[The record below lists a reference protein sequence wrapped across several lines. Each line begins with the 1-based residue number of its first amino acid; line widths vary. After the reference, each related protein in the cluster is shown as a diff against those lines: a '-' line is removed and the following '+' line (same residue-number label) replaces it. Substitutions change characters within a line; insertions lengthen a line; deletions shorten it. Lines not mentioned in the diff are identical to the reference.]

1 MSSRLPGCAPWPHEP
16 ANTSP
21 VMTPPPGLPRPTSHG
36 VSTPQPR
43 ELRTIRQTTCCVV
56 GAGPAGAML
65 ALLLAR
71 QRVPV
76 MLLEAH
82 GDFDRDFRGD
92 SLHPAIMQVLDELGL
107 AVQLL
112 ELPHRKLRQA
122 TLPASPP
129 ITIDLS
135 RLPGRFPYI
144 TLLPQAQ
151 FLEFLTTQ
159 AARYPTFELVMRA
172 NVRELV
178 EEDGIVR
185 GVRYHAHDGWHEVRA
200 ALTVGADGRFSQ
212 ARRLSGLKPII
223 TAATIDVLWL
233 RLPRLA
239 GDPEG
244 ATGGIGRGHML
255 LLVDR
260 GETWQLGML
269 IPKGSW
275 PQLRAAGIQAL
286 RRIIVE
292 LVPWLSGR
300 VGQIADWTQ
309 VSLLSVTADRLP
321 RWHRPGLLLIGDA
334 AHVMSPMAGN
344 GINYAIA
351 DAVAAA
357 NLLARPLATG
367 TLTER
372 DLAAVQRRRQWPTRA
387 TQKSVGLLQD
397 RLLARALRSA
407 TGPPKLVR
415 GLLRV
420 PLLRDLA
427 PRMAAFGARPEHV
440 RPAPA
445 DGAGGVAE
453 S

>member
-1 MSSRLPGCAPWPHEP
+1 
-16 ANTSP
+16 
-21 VMTPPPGLPRPTSHG
+21 MTPVPGPSQPAGPGASTPRP
-36 VSTPQPR
+36 PAQQR
-43 ELRTIRQTTCCVV
+43 ELRAVRQTTCCVV

-71 QRVPV
+71 RRVPV
-76 MLLEAH
+76 LLLEAH

-107 AVQLL
+107 ADQLL
-112 ELPHRKLRQA
+112 ALTHRKLRLA

-144 TLLPQAQ
+144 TLMPQAQ
-151 FLEFLTTQ
+151 FLEFLTAQ
-159 AARYPTFELVMRA
+159 AARYPSFELAMRA

-185 GVRYHAHDGWHEVRA
+185 GVRYHAPDGVHEIRA

-212 ARRLSGLKPII
+212 TRRLSGLKPVV

-244 ATGGIGRGHML
+244 ATGGTGRGHML

-260 GETWQLGML
+260 GETWQLGMV

-275 PQLRAAGIQAL
+275 PQLRAAGLQAL
-286 RRIIVE
+286 RDTIAG
-292 LVPWLSGR
+292 LVPWLAGR
-300 VGQIADWTQ
+300 AGQLADWSQ

-321 RWHRPGLLLIGDA
+321 KWYRPGLLLLGDA
-334 AHVMSPMAGN
+334 AHVMSPVAGN

-357 NLLARPLATG
+357 NLLARPLAAG

-372 DLAAVQRRRQWPTRA
+372 DLAAVQRRRQWPTRI
-387 TQKSVGLLQD
+387 TQKVTGVLQD

-407 TGPPKLVR
+407 TGPPKMVR
-415 GLLRV
+415 WLLRI
-420 PLLRDLA
+420 PLARDLA
-427 PRMAAFGARPEHV
+427 PRLATFGARPEHV
-440 RPAPA
+440 RPALTDKDLD
-445 DGAGGVAE
+445 DG
-453 S
+453 

>member
-1 MSSRLPGCAPWPHEP
+1 MTPLPGPISLGAS
-16 ANTSP
+16 T
-21 VMTPPPGLPRPTSHG
+21 RPT
-36 VSTPQPR
+36 R
-43 ELRTIRQTTCCVV
+43 ELRTVRQTTCCVV

-71 QRVPV
+71 QRIPV
-76 MLLEAH
+76 VLLEAH

-107 AVQLL
+107 AAAVL

-122 TLPASPP
+122 TLPTNPP

-144 TLLPQAQ
+144 TLMPQAQ

-178 EEDGIVR
+178 EENGIVQ

-200 ALTVGADGRFSQ
+200 GLTIGADGRFSQ
-212 ARRLSGLKPII
+212 VRRLSGLKPIA
-223 TAATIDVLWL
+223 TAAAIDVLWL
-233 RLPRLA
+233 RLPRQA

-244 ATGGIGRGHML
+244 ATGGIGGGHML

-275 PQLRAAGIQAL
+275 PQLRAAGIQEL

-300 VGQIADWTQ
+300 VGQLTDWTQ

-321 RWHRPGLLLIGDA
+321 TWHRPGLLLIGDA

-372 DLAAVQRRRQWPTRA
+372 DLASVQRRRQWPTRV
-387 TQKSVGLLQD
+387 TQKVVGLLQD

-415 GLLRV
+415 WVLRT

-427 PRMAAFGARPEHV
+427 PRLAAFGARPEHV

-445 DGAGGVAE
+445 DSERETAPEPA
-453 S
+453 

>member
-1 MSSRLPGCAPWPHEP
+1 
-16 ANTSP
+16 
-21 VMTPPPGLPRPTSHG
+21 
-36 VSTPQPR
+36 
-43 ELRTIRQTTCCVV
+43 
-56 GAGPAGAML
+56 ML

-76 MLLEAH
+76 VLLEAH

-107 AVQLL
+107 ADQLL

-122 TLPASPP
+122 TLPANPP
-129 ITIDLS
+129 ITVDLS

-144 TLLPQAQ
+144 TLMPQAQ
-151 FLEFLTTQ
+151 FLEFLTGHAT
-159 AARYPTFELVMRA
+159 RYPSFQLRMRA
-172 NVRELV
+172 NARELV
-178 EEDGIVR
+178 EQDGVVR
-185 GVRYHAHDGWHEVRA
+185 GVRYHAPDGWHELRA

-212 ARRLSGLKPII
+212 IRRLCGLQPVV
-223 TAATIDVLWL
+223 TAATIDVLWF

-244 ATGGIGRGHML
+244 ATGGIGGGHML
-255 LLVDR
+255 LLIDR
-260 GETWQLGML
+260 GEVWQLGMV

-275 PQLRAAGIQAL
+275 PQLRAAGLAAL
-286 RRIIVE
+286 RRTVVE
-292 LVPWLSGR
+292 LVPWLAGR
-300 VGQIADWTQ
+300 VEGLADWAQ

-321 RWHRPGLLLIGDA
+321 RWYRPGLLLIGDA
-334 AHVMSPMAGN
+334 AHVMSPVAGN

-367 TLTER
+367 QLAER
-372 DLAAVQRRRQWPTRA
+372 DLAAVQRVRRWPTRI
-387 TQKSVGLLQD
+387 TQRVVGVLQD
-397 RLLARALRSA
+397 RLLAGALGSA

-427 PRMAAFGARPEHV
+427 PRLAAFGARPEHV

-445 DGAGGVAE
+445 DNHHDNDE
-453 S
+453 R

>member
-1 MSSRLPGCAPWPHEP
+1 
-16 ANTSP
+16 
-21 VMTPPPGLPRPTSHG
+21 MTPDANPPHPTSISSGPG
-36 VSTPQPR
+36 VATPQPSARPR
-43 ELRTIRQTTCCVV
+43 ELRSVRQTGCCVV

-76 MLLEAH
+76 VLLEAH

-92 SLHPAIMQVLDELGL
+92 SLHPAIMRVMDELGL
-107 AVQLL
+107 ADELL

-122 TLPASPP
+122 TLPANPP
-129 ITIDLS
+129 ITVDLS

-144 TLLPQAQ
+144 TLMPQAQ
-151 FLEFLTTQ
+151 FLEFLTGHAT
-159 AARYPTFELVMRA
+159 RYPSFQLRMRA
-172 NVRELV
+172 NARDLV
-178 EEDGIVR
+178 EQDGIVR
-185 GVRYHAHDGWHEVRA
+185 GVRYHAPDGWHELRA

-212 ARRLSGLKPII
+212 IRRLCGLQPVV
-223 TAATIDVLWL
+223 TAATIDVLWF

-244 ATGGIGRGHML
+244 VSGGMGGGHML

-260 GETWQLGML
+260 GQVWQLGMV

-275 PQLRAAGIQAL
+275 PQLRAAGLEAL
-286 RRIIVE
+286 RHTIVE
-292 LVPWLSGR
+292 LVPWLAGR
-300 VGQIADWTQ
+300 VEGLADWTQ

-321 RWHRPGLLLIGDA
+321 KWHRPGLLLIGDA
-334 AHVMSPMAGN
+334 AHVMSPVAGN

-367 TLTER
+367 TLTDR
-372 DLAAVQRRRQWPTRA
+372 DMAAVQRRRRWPTRI
-387 TQKSVGLLQD
+387 TQKVVGVLQD
-397 RLLARALRSA
+397 RLLAGALRSA
-407 TGPPKLVR
+407 AGPPRLVR
-415 GLLRV
+415 GLLRI

-427 PRMAAFGARPEHV
+427 PRLAAFGARPEHV

-445 DGAGGVAE
+445 DNHHDNDE
-453 S
+453 R

>member
-1 MSSRLPGCAPWPHEP
+1 VNPAAEQPHPARPGNRAH
-16 ANTSP
+16 
-21 VMTPPPGLPRPTSHG
+21 
-36 VSTPQPR
+36 QPR
-43 ELRTIRQTTCCVV
+43 ELRTVRQTTCCVV

-76 MLLEAH
+76 VLLEAH
-82 GDFDRDFRGD
+82 GHFDRDFRGD

-107 AVQLL
+107 ADQLL

-129 ITIDLS
+129 VTVDLS
-135 RLPGRFPYI
+135 RLPGRFPYF
-144 TLLPQAQ
+144 TLMPQAQ
-151 FLEFLTTQ
+151 FLGFLTAQ
-159 AARYPTFELVMRA
+159 AARYPGFGLVMRA
-172 NVRELV
+172 NVRELI
-178 EEDGIVR
+178 EQDGAVR
-185 GVRYHAHDGWHEVRA
+185 GVRYRAPDGWHEIRA

-212 ARRLSGLKPII
+212 TRRLSGLTPIV

-244 ATGGIGRGHML
+244 ATGGIGHGHML

-260 GETWQLGML
+260 GETWQLGMV

-275 PQLRAAGIQAL
+275 PQLRTAGLGAL
-286 RRIIVE
+286 RDTIAE

-300 VGQIADWTQ
+300 VGQLADWSQ

-334 AHVMSPMAGN
+334 AHVMSPVAGN

-357 NLLARPLATG
+357 NLLARPLAAG

-372 DLAAVQRRRQWPTRA
+372 DLAAVQRRRQWPTRI
-387 TQKSVGLLQD
+387 TQKVTGVLQD
-397 RLLARALRSA
+397 RLLARALRTT
-407 TGPPKLVR
+407 TGPPKPVR
-415 GLLRV
+415 WLLRI

-427 PRMAAFGARPEHV
+427 PRLAAFGARPEHV
-440 RPAPA
+440 HPAADLGNLRP
-445 DGAGGVAE
+445 
-453 S
+453 

>member
-1 MSSRLPGCAPWPHEP
+1 
-16 ANTSP
+16 
-21 VMTPPPGLPRPTSHG
+21 MTPSADPPHPTG
-36 VSTPQPR
+36 PGAATPQPPARPR
-43 ELRTIRQTTCCVV
+43 ELRSVRQTSCCVV

-76 MLLEAH
+76 VLLEAH

-107 AVQLL
+107 ADQLL

-122 TLPASPP
+122 TLPATPP
-129 ITIDLS
+129 ITVDLS

-144 TLLPQAQ
+144 TLMPQAQ
-151 FLEFLTTQ
+151 FLEFLTGHAT
-159 AARYPTFELVMRA
+159 RYPSFQLRMRA
-172 NVRELV
+172 NARELV
-178 EEDGIVR
+178 EQDGVVR
-185 GVRYHAHDGWHEVRA
+185 GVRYHAPDGWHELRA

-212 ARRLSGLKPII
+212 IRRLCGLQPVV
-223 TAATIDVLWL
+223 TAATIDVLWF

-244 ATGGIGRGHML
+244 ASGGIGGGHAL

-260 GETWQLGML
+260 GEVWQLGMV

-275 PQLRAAGIQAL
+275 PQLRAAGLAAL
-286 RRIIVE
+286 RRTVVE
-292 LVPWLSGR
+292 LVPWLAGR
-300 VGQIADWTQ
+300 VEGLADWAQ

-321 RWHRPGLLLIGDA
+321 KWYRPGLLLIGDA
-334 AHVMSPMAGN
+334 AHVMSPVAGN

-367 TLTER
+367 QLTER
-372 DLAAVQRRRQWPTRA
+372 DLAAVQRVRQWPTRI
-387 TQKSVGLLQD
+387 TQRVVGVLQD
-397 RLLARALRSA
+397 RLLAGALGSA

-427 PRMAAFGARPEHV
+427 PRLAAFGARPEHV

-445 DGAGGVAE
+445 DNHHDNDE
-453 S
+453 R

>member
-1 MSSRLPGCAPWPHEP
+1 VNPAAEQPHPARPGNRAH
-16 ANTSP
+16 
-21 VMTPPPGLPRPTSHG
+21 
-36 VSTPQPR
+36 QPR
-43 ELRTIRQTTCCVV
+43 ELRTMRQTTCCVV

-76 MLLEAH
+76 VLLEAH

-107 AVQLL
+107 ADQLL

-129 ITIDLS
+129 VTVDLS
-135 RLPGRFPYI
+135 RLPGRFPYF
-144 TLLPQAQ
+144 TLMPQAQ
-151 FLEFLTTQ
+151 FLGFLTAQ
-159 AARYPTFELVMRA
+159 AARYPSFGLVMRA
-172 NVRELV
+172 NVRELI
-178 EEDGIVR
+178 EQDGAVR
-185 GVRYHAHDGWHEVRA
+185 GVRYRAPDGWHEIRA

-212 ARRLSGLKPII
+212 TRRLSGLTPIV

-244 ATGGIGRGHML
+244 ATGGIGHGHML

-260 GETWQLGML
+260 GETWQLGMV

-275 PQLRAAGIQAL
+275 PQLRTAGLGAL
-286 RRIIVE
+286 RDTIAE

-300 VGQIADWTQ
+300 VGQLADWSQ

-334 AHVMSPMAGN
+334 AHVMSPVAGN

-357 NLLARPLATG
+357 NLLARPLAAG

-372 DLAAVQRRRQWPTRA
+372 DLAAVQRRRQWPTRI
-387 TQKSVGLLQD
+387 TQKATGVLQD
-397 RLLARALRSA
+397 RLLARALRTT
-407 TGPPKLVR
+407 TGPPKPVR
-415 GLLRV
+415 WLLRI

-427 PRMAAFGARPEHV
+427 PRLAAFGARPEHIHPAADLGNL
-440 RPAPA
+440 RP
-445 DGAGGVAE
+445 
-453 S
+453 

>member
-1 MSSRLPGCAPWPHEP
+1 
-16 ANTSP
+16 
-21 VMTPPPGLPRPTSHG
+21 MTPLPDPPHATGPGASAPRP
-36 VSTPQPR
+36 R
-43 ELRTIRQTTCCVV
+43 EIRTVRQTTCCVV
-56 GAGPAGAML
+56 GAGPAGVML

-76 MLLEAH
+76 VLLEAH

-92 SLHPAIMQVLDELGL
+92 SLHPAIMQVLHELGL
-107 AVQLL
+107 ADRLL

-122 TLPASPP
+122 TLPTSPP
-129 ITIDLS
+129 VTIDLS

-144 TLLPQAQ
+144 TLMPQAQ
-151 FLEFLTTQ
+151 FLDFLTAHAT
-159 AARYPTFELVMRA
+159 RYPSFELVMRA

-178 EEDGIVR
+178 EQDSIVR
-185 GVRYHAHDGWHEVRA
+185 GVRYHAPDGWHEVRA
-200 ALTVGADGRFSQ
+200 ALTIGSDGRFSQ
-212 ARRLSGLKPII
+212 TRRLSGLRPVT

-233 RLPRLA
+233 RLPRLP

-260 GETWQLGML
+260 GETWQLGMV
-269 IPKGSW
+269 IPEGSW
-275 PQLRAAGIQAL
+275 PQLRAAGLQAL
-286 RRIIVE
+286 RDTIAG
-292 LVPWLSGR
+292 LVPWLGGR
-300 VGQIADWTQ
+300 TGQLADWSQ

-321 RWHRPGLLLIGDA
+321 TWHRPGLLLIGDA
-334 AHVMSPMAGN
+334 AHVMSPVAGN

-351 DAVAAA
+351 DAVATA
-357 NLLARPLATG
+357 NLLARPLAAG

-372 DLAAVQRRRQWPTRA
+372 DLAAVQRRRQWPTRI
-387 TQKSVGLLQD
+387 TQKVTGVLQD

-407 TGPPKLVR
+407 TGPPRLVR
-415 GLLRV
+415 VLLRT

-427 PRMAAFGARPEHV
+427 PRLAAFGARPEHV

-445 DGAGGVAE
+445 GNDD

>member
-1 MSSRLPGCAPWPHEP
+1 
-16 ANTSP
+16 
-21 VMTPPPGLPRPTSHG
+21 
-36 VSTPQPR
+36 
-43 ELRTIRQTTCCVV
+43 
-56 GAGPAGAML
+56 ML

-76 MLLEAH
+76 VLLEAH

-107 AVQLL
+107 ADQLL

-122 TLPASPP
+122 TLPANPP
-129 ITIDLS
+129 ITVDLS

-144 TLLPQAQ
+144 TLMPQAQ
-151 FLEFLTTQ
+151 FLEFLTGHAT
-159 AARYPTFELVMRA
+159 RYPSFQLRMRA
-172 NVRELV
+172 NARELV
-178 EEDGIVR
+178 EQDGVVR
-185 GVRYHAHDGWHEVRA
+185 GVRYHAPDGWHELRA

-212 ARRLSGLKPII
+212 IRRLCGLQPVV
-223 TAATIDVLWL
+223 TAATIDVLWF

-244 ATGGIGRGHML
+244 ATGGIGGGHAL
-255 LLVDR
+255 LLIDR
-260 GETWQLGML
+260 GEVWQLGMV

-275 PQLRAAGIQAL
+275 PQLRAAGLEAL
-286 RRIIVE
+286 RHTIVE
-292 LVPWLSGR
+292 LVPWLAGR
-300 VGQIADWTQ
+300 VEGLADWAQ

-321 RWHRPGLLLIGDA
+321 RWYRPGLLLIGDA
-334 AHVMSPMAGN
+334 AHVMSPVAGN

-372 DLAAVQRRRQWPTRA
+372 DLAAVQRRRRWPTRI
-387 TQKSVGLLQD
+387 TQKVVGVLQD
-397 RLLARALRSA
+397 RLLAGALRSA
-407 TGPPKLVR
+407 AGPPRLVR
-415 GLLRV
+415 GLLRI

-427 PRMAAFGARPEHV
+427 PRLAAFGARPEHV

-445 DGAGGVAE
+445 DNHHDNDE
-453 S
+453 R

>member
-1 MSSRLPGCAPWPHEP
+1 
-16 ANTSP
+16 
-21 VMTPPPGLPRPTSHG
+21 
-36 VSTPQPR
+36 
-43 ELRTIRQTTCCVV
+43 
-56 GAGPAGAML
+56 ML

-76 MLLEAH
+76 VLLEAH

-107 AVQLL
+107 ADQLL

-122 TLPASPP
+122 TLPANPP
-129 ITIDLS
+129 ITVDLS

-144 TLLPQAQ
+144 TLMPQAQ
-151 FLEFLTTQ
+151 FLEFLTGHAT
-159 AARYPTFELVMRA
+159 RYPSFQLRMRA
-172 NVRELV
+172 NARELV
-178 EEDGIVR
+178 EQDGVVR
-185 GVRYHAHDGWHEVRA
+185 GVRYHAPDGWHELRA

-212 ARRLSGLKPII
+212 IRRLCGLQPVV
-223 TAATIDVLWL
+223 TAATIDVLWF

-244 ATGGIGRGHML
+244 ATGGIGGGHML
-255 LLVDR
+255 LLIDR
-260 GETWQLGML
+260 GEVWQLGMV

-275 PQLRAAGIQAL
+275 PQLRAAGLAAL
-286 RRIIVE
+286 RRTVVE
-292 LVPWLSGR
+292 LVPWLAGR
-300 VGQIADWTQ
+300 VEGLADWAQ

-321 RWHRPGLLLIGDA
+321 RWYRPGLLLIGDA
-334 AHVMSPMAGN
+334 AHVMSPVAGN

-367 TLTER
+367 TLAER
-372 DLAAVQRRRQWPTRA
+372 DLAAVQRVRRWPTRI
-387 TQKSVGLLQD
+387 TQRVVGVLQD
-397 RLLARALRSA
+397 RLLAGALGSA

-427 PRMAAFGARPEHV
+427 PRLAAFGARPEHV

-445 DGAGGVAE
+445 DNHHDNDE
-453 S
+453 R